1 MTSKRCAGAEM
12 LYFEVTPEWSE
23 RVKDHAVARSA
34 AALLNHSTL
43 FEATIIQHHH
53 YLHLQTDSEP

>member
-12 LYFEVTPEWSE
+12 LYFDVTPDWFE

-34 AALLNHSTL
+34 APPNQLTL
-43 FEATIIQHHH
+43 FES
-53 YLHLQTDSEP
+53 DSHSAPPLSAIVNRF